1 MLTNFKSPTGCTDFC
16 RFSQYI
22 PFLAPGFIMGRARD
36 ICGKKCLKM
45 SKKVQFG
52 PPFLLEGWMTLLWGG
67 RIFQGSTSCAL
78 FVWKMS
84 FEIPIFCLDKL
95 INSCQGW
102 ELFVQEFWT
111 GLKLY
116 SQSSTVFQKNA
127 MKMKML
133 FSIQPNDLGFWCIQL
148 MHSNFEF
155 SDAPDPKCLG
165 APRALLVFWS
175 KKILSETDCLVL
187 VSVWQI
193 KLGELEIA
201 SLKDHLNYP
210 WIGFS
215 LPVEKWLQSWFK
227 LNSMISFVLAYA
239 WLRLRLS

>member
-1 MLTNFKSPTGCTDFC
+1 
-16 RFSQYI
+16 
-22 PFLAPGFIMGRARD
+22 
-36 ICGKKCLKM
+36 M

-52 PPFLLEGWMTLLWGG
+52 PPFLLEGLNDVALRWTNFSRVYFLCPVFCEKCPLKCLFFAW
-67 RIFQGSTSCAL
+67 TSWSILVPSLRA
-78 FVWKMS
+78 FGQ
-84 FEIPIFCLDKL
+84 EIW
-95 INSCQGW
+95 N
-102 ELFVQEFWT
+102 

-175 KKILSETDCLVL
+175 KKILSETDCL
-187 VSVWQI
+187 SW
-193 KLGELEIA
+193 
-201 SLKDHLNYP
+201 SLSDNLN
-210 WIGFS
+210 
-215 LPVEKWLQSWFK
+215 
-227 LNSMISFVLAYA
+227 
-239 WLRLRLS
+239 